1 MAKDPSDNKY
11 LLSDVLKWL
20 ASLAGRIGTYCAN
33 GAPSGR
39 LLWAG
44 LGSLAMNWGQLI
56 GLNAV
61 CTYPEASPL
70 DQRDLRDGEP
80 ERKMV

>member
-44 LGSLAMNWGQLI
+44 LGQPGNELGPVDWFER
-56 GLNAV
+56 GLHV
-61 CTYPEASPL
+61 PRSVTS
-70 DQRDLRDGEP
+70 
-80 ERKMV
+80 